1 MSTWQLQEAKNRLSE
16 VVERALHEGPQTVTK
31 RGKEAVVIVSAD
43 TFKRLSQKR
52 SKPKYN
58 SLAEMLLNSPL
69 RGSGLVIKR
78 AKDLPRKID
87 L

>member
-1 MSTWQLQEAKNRLSE
+1 MATWQLQEAKNRLSE

-58 SLAEMLLNSPL
+58 SLAEMLL
-69 RGSGLVIKR
+69 GSVSHQVVRRSRRPVLFV
-78 AKDLPRKID
+78 P
-87 L
+87 